1 MLDKM
6 MVTKLITEVLPG
18 NYQYYRESLQQMEE
32 NFNVDIAQ
40 GSKLFIKYDEDFHD
54 SLIKLSNNSRLIS
67 IYADNRI
74 QTKTFRQRT
83 SLSEERIEYANKLYK
98 ELLASIK
105 NMDLVK
111 QAAINV

>member
-6 MVTKLITEVLPG
+6 MVTMLITEVLPG

-40 GSKLFIKYDEDFHD
+40 GSKLFIKYDENFHD
-54 SLIKLSNNSRLIS
+54 SLIKLLNNS
-67 IYADNRI
+67 
-74 QTKTFRQRT
+74 
-83 SLSEERIEYANKLYK
+83 
-98 ELLASIK
+98 
-105 NMDLVK
+105 DLVK

>member
-1 MLDKM
+1 
-6 MVTKLITEVLPG
+6 
-18 NYQYYRESLQQMEE
+18 MEE

-74 QTKTFRQRT
+74 QTKH
-83 SLSEERIEYANKLYK
+83 SASEHL
-98 ELLASIK
+98 
-105 NMDLVK
+105 
-111 QAAINV
+111 